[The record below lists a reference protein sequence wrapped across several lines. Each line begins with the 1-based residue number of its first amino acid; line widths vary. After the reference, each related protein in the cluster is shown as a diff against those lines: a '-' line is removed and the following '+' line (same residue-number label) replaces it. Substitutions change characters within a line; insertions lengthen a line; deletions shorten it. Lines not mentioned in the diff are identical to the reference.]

1 MMFGKSCWSLCIDV
15 LTGRLLAN
23 YLTTYAGTH
32 EMNAK
37 KFIAFLANA
46 AVFALASPAVFVA
59 AAPAASGAYKAPMNA
74 YGQPDLEG
82 TWTNATLTV
91 LERPKEYGTRK
102 VMTPDEV
109 KKVES
114 DDAKLFAADAAPRDP
129 NFKTTDLPHDC
140 GKGFSGAGCG
150 YNAAWIDP
158 GTTVMRVNGEPRT
171 SFITDPP
178 DGRLPPY
185 KAGVTAPGVEQYAH
199 RGENP
204 ENMALSERCLSSF
217 GYSAG
222 PVMLPLLYNNNYE
235 IAQTKDTVAI
245 VVEMVHDVRMI
256 HIGAKHRTDG
266 LRPWM
271 GDSIGWYEG
280 PTLVV
285 ETTNFPQATA
295 LHGAWK
301 ELKVTERFTRIG
313 PHRILYQFKVQ
324 DPTVWDTA
332 WGGEYEFSASKG
344 RIFEYACHEGNYAL
358 GDMLAGARADEAAAA
373 ARKTTVATPSP
384 TDSTTPV
391 KKQ

>member
-1 MMFGKSCWSLCIDV
+1 MNTKQLSALSFGAVACALIMSPL
-15 LTGRLLAN
+15 
-23 YLTTYAGTH
+23 
-32 EMNAK
+32 
-37 KFIAFLANA
+37 FA
-46 AVFALASPAVFVA
+46 ATNPPPKV
-59 AAPAASGAYKAPMNA
+59 YKAPLNID
-74 YGQPDLEG
+74 GQPDLEG

-91 LERPKEYGTRK
+91 LERPKEYGTR
-102 VMTPDEV
+102 MGLTAEEV
-109 KKVES
+109 VKIEGS
-114 DDAKLFAADAAPRDP
+114 SAQLFAADNAPRDP
-129 NFKTTDLPHDC
+129 KVKTTDLPHEC
-140 GKGFSGAGCG
+140 GLGFSGAGCG

-158 GTTVMRVNGEPRT
+158 GTTVMRVNGEPRS
-171 SFITDPP
+171 SFITDPV

-185 KAGVTAPGVEQYAH
+185 KTGVRAPGMEQYAH

-204 ENMALSERCLSSF
+204 ENMAVSERCLSSF

-301 ELKVTERFTRIG
+301 ELKVTERFTRVG
-313 PHRILYQFKVQ
+313 SHRILYQFKVQ
-324 DPTVWDTA
+324 DPTVWNTS

-344 RIFEYACHEGNYAL
+344 RVFEYACHEGNYAL
-358 GDMLAGARADEAAAA
+358 SNMLAGARADESAAAGKRTA
-373 ARKTTVATPSP
+373 TATPASA
-384 TDSTTPV
+384 TPA